1 MKYKIQR
8 SIGGDGIKWVDSDSF
23 PGYYTEDVAQ
33 AILDEYPQMNYCITP
48 VTIKPYRRH
57 ASVTQLELR
66 GAADILARAAK
77 YVVEPVFNPDTFKAY
92 SLLIDARLAVRRQL
106 ETL

>member
-33 AILDEYPQMNYCITP
+33 AILDEYPIMTYRITP

-57 ASVTQLELR
+57 AAITQLELR
-66 GAADILARAAK
+66 GAEAMLTSAAK
-77 YVVEPVFNPDTFKAY
+77 SRANVAYGLAYDTDSFEAY
-92 SLLIDARLAVRRQL
+92 SILIDARLEV
-106 ETL
+106 